1 MVTFDKKKVKTL
13 ILTVIPI
20 SNGANRVRSA
30 YVTDAMLVCF
40 HQKECHAVCHS
51 PPNIQGHKLDSTQ
64 NWENT
69 SEPRIENQ
77 VDY

>member
-1 MVTFDKKKVKTL
+1 MVTFDKRKVKTL

-20 SNGANRVRSA
+20 SNDVNRVRSA
-30 YVTDAMLVCF
+30 DVTDAMLVCF

-51 PPNIQGHKLDSTQ
+51 PSNIQGHKLDSTK
-64 NWENT
+64 NSENT
-69 SEPRIENQ
+69 IEPRIEIQ